1 MLVYV
6 SVDLRRK
13 QDAMEDER
21 RGVRI
26 QARHVV
32 LKATPKRDRARCGA
46 RTRAGGECAAPVVE
60 GRNRCRLHG
69 GLSTGP
75 KSEAGREAVKAA
87 NRRRAAERKERRRL
101 PAPSCEA
108 VKAAR

>member
-1 MLVYV
+1 MYIPVELHRA
-6 SVDLRRK
+6 L
-13 QDAMEDER
+13 DAMEEER

-75 KSEAGREAVKAA
+75 KSEAGREAVRTA
-87 NRRRAAERKERRRL
+87 NRRRAAERKEQVCV